1 MRSNELTGAARRLA
15 RAPAFSATVVVLLA
29 IGLAATL
36 TLAAAAS
43 ALLLRPLPYPHGDRL
58 AEVRTYSDRMD
69 ASLGFAPGLLDTLAS
84 LPEVE
89 RVVTWDHSAPLE
101 GDNGE
106 LVHVARAGDGLLE
119 LLGARPLHGRLLRPE
134 DAGTDAVVLS
144 EDAWR
149 ARFGADAGIVGARR
163 RIGETEVE
171 VVGVLA
177 DGFHFPRRETSAWR
191 PLDVAAL
198 RAGKPYDFGA
208 VQALVRLSPGSS
220 VAALRQS
227 VASRIEPLPELA
239 PMREYMG
246 VRLQVETLREQ
257 WASRQQ
263 GAIGLAAAAVAAV
276 LVMLV
281 ANLAGLWMERSL
293 RRRRELAIRGALGAS
308 PARVCAAVTAE
319 VVLLCLVALA
329 AAVSLVPSGLGLLE
343 WLRIL
348 DPGTPWL
355 AALDARV
362 VVAGLALTCGVVL
375 ALAAAPL
382 AIARRAAA
390 SDLGGGAPR
399 SLNLGRGAERL
410 RRALVVLQV
419 ALAVTLLAGGALL
432 GRSML
437 ALLEED
443 PGFEP
448 DGLVMV
454 RIEDRRDDPASSRTR
469 LHELF
474 EAGASL
480 PGVQSAS
487 FSDAAPFSG
496 SQSMS
501 TFVDPRAP
509 ERPITA
515 QGRIVGPDYFTA
527 LGQDMLEGR
536 QFSADDVH
544 PGDPVVVVDAL
555 FARKVFGDA
564 SAVGQRIGLSNGQGA
579 ATVQARIVGV
589 AADVRHHR
597 LDAPPEHGTVY
608 RVSAA
613 PMGNY
618 TSLLLRTARDASAL
632 AAMLRPAADRLGLRL
647 ADVRAA
653 RTVVFASVGDRTPLL
668 TLALGFAGVGLVLS
682 AVGLFALVAFAV
694 ERRGSE
700 FGLRMALGATPSALR
715 RLALLDAA
723 RLAVPGLALGLA
735 GALVVGRL
743 LASRLHGV
751 APHDP
756 LSMLAVLAA
765 VGACLLAAASLPA
778 WRASKVD
785 PNQSLRCD

>member
-1 MRSNELTGAARRLA
+1 MRLNELAGAAHRLA
-15 RAPAFSATVVVLLA
+15 RAPAFSATVVCLLA

-43 ALLLRPLPYPHGDRL
+43 ALLLEPLPYPHGDRL
-58 AEVRTYSDRMD
+58 AEVRAHSTRMD

-106 LVHVARAGDGLLE
+106 LMHVARVGDGLLE
-119 LLGARPLHGRLLRPE
+119 LLGARPLHGRLLRPG
-134 DAGTDAVVLS
+134 DAGSDAVVLS
-144 EDAWR
+144 EQAWR
-149 ARFGADAGIVGARR
+149 ARFGADPDIIGARR
-163 RIGETEVE
+163 RIGETEVR

-198 RAGKPYDFGA
+198 RAGKPFDFGA
-208 VQALVRLSPGSS
+208 VQALVRISPGSS
-220 VAALRQS
+220 VMALRQS
-227 VASRIEPLPELA
+227 VASRIEPLPELE

-246 VRLQVETLREQ
+246 VRLQVDTLREQ

-276 LVMLV
+276 LAMLV

-308 PARVCAAVTAE
+308 PGRVRAAVTAE
-319 VVLLCLVALA
+319 VALLCVVAFA
-329 AAVSLVPSGLGLLE
+329 AAASLVPPGLVLLE

-355 AALDARV
+355 AALNVRV
-362 VVAGLALTCGVVL
+362 VVAGLALTCVLVL

-382 AIARRAAA
+382 AIARRAGA
-390 SDLGGGAPR
+390 SDLGGGPR
-399 SLNLGRGAERL
+399 TLNLGRGGERL
-410 RRALVVLQV
+410 RRSLVVLQV

-437 ALLEED
+437 ALMAED

-448 DGLVMV
+448 DGLAMV
-454 RIEDRRDDPASSRTR
+454 RIEDRRNDAASSQVR
-469 LHELF
+469 LQELF
-474 EAGASL
+474 AAAASL
-480 PGVQSAS
+480 PGVEAAS

-496 SQSMS
+496 NQSMS

-509 ERPITA
+509 ERPIAA
-515 QGRIVGPDYFTA
+515 QGRIVGTDYFLA
-527 LGQDMLEGR
+527 LGQQLLAGR
-536 QFSADDVH
+536 PFSAGDAH
-544 PGDPVVVVDAL
+544 SGDPVVIVDAL

-564 SAVGQRIGLSNGQGA
+564 DPIGERIGFSGGQGG

-597 LDAPPEHGTVY
+597 LDLPPEHGTVY
-608 RVSAA
+608 RVSEA
-613 PMGNY
+613 PRGNY
-618 TSLLLRTARDASAL
+618 TSLLLRTGADASAL
-632 AAMLRPAADRLGLRL
+632 AGMLRPTADRLGLRL
-647 ADVRAA
+647 VDLRAA
-653 RTVVFASVGDRTPLL
+653 RTVVLASVGDRAPLL
-668 TLALGFAGVGLVLS
+668 TLALGFAAIGLVLS
-682 AVGLFALVAFAV
+682 VVGLFALVAFAV

-700 FGLRMALGATPSALR
+700 FGLRMALGATPSAVR
-715 RLALLDAA
+715 RLALRDAA
-723 RLAVPGLALGLA
+723 RLAVPGLAIGLA

-751 APHDP
+751 TPHDP

-765 VGACLLAAASLPA
+765 VGACLLAAAAWPA
-778 WRASKVD
+778 RRASRID